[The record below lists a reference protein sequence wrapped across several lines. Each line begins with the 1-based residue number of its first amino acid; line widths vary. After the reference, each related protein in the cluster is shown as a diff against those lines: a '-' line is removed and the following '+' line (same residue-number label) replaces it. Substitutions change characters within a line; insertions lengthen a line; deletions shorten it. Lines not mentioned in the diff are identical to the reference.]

1 MNFTH
6 FKEFMEKFHRF
17 IHNLFQKQWTFVMH
31 NRCSLRAKTFFNLL
45 LTNWNLSPRKC
56 SIKITH
62 SFNFDILNEENALY
76 RWGNKQQNLPHYEIA
91 IFHTYSLLSSDW
103 SSNSKLQMLKFNYR
117 KTKYLSANFRHTSC
131 QIINSAYILNLA
143 NSFDFEISRI

>member
-1 MNFTH
+1 MHWILSISLWNSTTVFT
-6 FKEFMEKFHRF
+6 
-17 IHNLFQKQWTFVMH
+17 LVCTFVMH

-62 SFNFDILNEENALY
+62 SFNFDILNEENALD

-103 SSNSKLQMLKFNYR
+103 SSKRKLQMLKFNYR
-117 KTKYLSANFRHTSC
+117 KTKYLSANFRHMNWKSNKYFITFHYLFNVLEEKN
-131 QIINSAYILNLA
+131 I
-143 NSFDFEISRI
+143 